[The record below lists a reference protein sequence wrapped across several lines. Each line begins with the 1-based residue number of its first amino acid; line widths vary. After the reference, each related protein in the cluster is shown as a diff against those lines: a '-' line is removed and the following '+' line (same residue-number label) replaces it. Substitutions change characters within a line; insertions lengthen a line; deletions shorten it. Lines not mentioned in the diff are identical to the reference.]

1 MRQVLLEN
9 AGFSEPYSMNVS
21 MNSGLYTG
29 EFAKCP
35 RSFHVHVPAKTPCS
49 EPCARARVCVCV
61 CVRARVRARAR
72 VCVCMCVRVRVRVC
86 MCYKASSSSSSS
98 VKHSETASTVS
109 TERIYSFSN
118 LYSRPYSQ
126 KSLPRPRSTER
137 EFPIVYTYIGL
148 NRF

>member
-61 CVRARVRARAR
+61 CVRECACARARAR
-72 VCVCMCVRVRVRVC
+72 VCVDVCVCVFVC
-86 MCYKASSSSSSS
+86 VCLCVHAC
-98 VKHSETASTVS
+98 VFV
-109 TERIYSFSN
+109 
-118 LYSRPYSQ
+118 
-126 KSLPRPRSTER
+126 
-137 EFPIVYTYIGL
+137 
-148 NRF
+148 